1 MNEAEAL
8 KIIATKMAIDL
19 SCNREKEEKYIA
31 FLQKHN
37 LKSGPSPE
45 FLAKLNKEQRVEL
58 AAIFTN
64 K

>member
-1 MNEAEAL
+1 
-8 KIIATKMAIDL
+8 MAINLACDK
-19 SCNREKEEKYIA
+19 EKENKYIE

-45 FLAKLNKEQRVEL
+45 FLASLNKEQRVEL
-58 AAIFTN
+58 AKIFQR